1 MEDDFVVERQGGP
14 GLRLEWR
21 NQIVDRT
28 DRGRLC
34 HRGNRSQHFAVTG
47 PKPGSHLVK
56 EVERVADRGSR
67 FQKNRTL
74 PQCVVAAAT
83 DKEMAGIVWKCVQLR
98 GDISGHM
105 AVDGQERGL
114 PPRRK

>member
-1 MEDDFVVERQGGP
+1 MEDDFVVDRQGGP
-14 GLRLEWR
+14 GRRLESR
-21 NQIVDRT
+21 NEIVDRT

-34 HRGNRSQHFAVTG
+34 HRRNRSQHLAITG

-56 EVERVADRGSR
+56 EVERVADCGSR

-83 DKEMAGIVWKCVQLR
+83 DKEMAGILRKCVELMV
-98 GDISGHM
+98 DISGHM
-105 AVDGQERGL
+105 AVG
-114 PPRRK
+114 